1 MCFKH
6 LNISVKYKYVIY
18 CNVKNK
24 INSMK
29 HYLVNKSLAL
39 MIKTPQIKYVWQL
52 RKIKYENMWTS
63 KCLSKQLSDFLV
75 ENHLRQRNVWRSG
88 LTPVS
93 ASQLCHRNHQQ
104 SPHVSFPSVVVHA
117 NLGHLLAAVRESV

>member
-29 HYLVNKSLAL
+29 HYLVNKSLAIML
-39 MIKTPQIKYVWQL
+39 KTPQIKYVWQL
-52 RKIKYENMWTS
+52 RKIKYENM
-63 KCLSKQLSDFLV
+63 
-75 ENHLRQRNVWRSG
+75 
-88 LTPVS
+88 
-93 ASQLCHRNHQQ
+93 
-104 SPHVSFPSVVVHA
+104 
-117 NLGHLLAAVRESV
+117 